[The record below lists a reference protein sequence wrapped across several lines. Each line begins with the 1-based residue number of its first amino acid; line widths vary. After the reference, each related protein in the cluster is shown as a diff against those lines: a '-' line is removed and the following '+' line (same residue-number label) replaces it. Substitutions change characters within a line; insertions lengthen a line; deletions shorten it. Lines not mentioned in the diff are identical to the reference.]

1 MSARRLLLFSSRAGS
16 GRTFLTA
23 NLGVALARATGRS
36 GKVLLLEFKD
46 QAQELALHLGL
57 DAGPD
62 LAQLR
67 DHPKPWSLLPSAGHS
82 NLFLASLDR
91 GQSWDLPPALE
102 DADWILLDGPHMES
116 QGWDRWL
123 DLCSLGLLVERG
135 DLSGAR
141 RSLRALETLEAAHF
155 PRQGLGFCYTPS
167 DPCQPLPEL
176 AGLPALG
183 LPYYPKAAERL
194 AQAVLP
200 AVSDPS
206 SAFVKSLAQLAQCL
220 RDMPERAQRKDKSL
234 GTIAPTRIAAVQ
246 PADLQPNPLVEGYPR
261 HPERTAILRSVLD
274 GILEELDLKKLRVED
289 LSAPGFRQTWLP
301 RVRSAAQSQLA
312 RVNADWMNREE
323 RAVMEQEL
331 CDQVLGLGPL
341 EAPLADPQVSE
352 IMVNCSDQVYLERSG
367 KLSLSGIRFWDDRQL
382 LTVIERIV
390 APLGRRIDESS
401 PRVDA
406 RLSDGS
412 RVNAIIPPL
421 ALKGPCLTVRKFPA
435 RRMTMDDLVAKGS
448 LTQAA
453 AAFLEHGVLWKKNV
467 VVSGGTGSGKTT
479 LLNVLSGFIP
489 SGERVITVEDAA
501 ELKLAQEHVVSLEA
515 RPANLEGRGE
525 VSIRDL
531 VANCL
536 RMRPD
541 RIVVGECRGGEALD
555 MLQAM
560 NTGHEGS
567 LTTVHANTPRDA
579 VARLETLCLM
589 SGVDLPLKVVRA
601 QIAAAVDIIVQA
613 ARLKDGSR
621 RITHVSEVLGMEG
634 EVVVLQDIF
643 LFRQTGMGPEGKVL
657 GELKPTGVI
666 PRCAQQ
672 AREAG
677 EVVDLGPF
685 QQGLAGL

>member
-1 MSARRLLLFSSRAGS
+1 MSARRLMLLSSRSGG
-16 GRTFLTA
+16 GRTFLAA
-23 NLGVALARATGRS
+23 NLGLALAQAK
-36 GKVLLLEFKD
+36 GKGAKVVLLEFKG
-46 QAQELALHLGL
+46 QAHELALHLGL
-57 DAGPD
+57 EAGPD
-62 LAQLR
+62 ASSLSPAEAPWPQLAATA
-67 DHPKPWSLLPSAGHS
+67 HPG
-82 NLFLASLDR
+82 LFLASLDQR
-91 GQSWDLPPALE
+91 DPELPAALE
-102 DADWILLDGPHMES
+102 SADWLVLDGPSMEDPH
-116 QGWDRWL
+116 WETWL
-123 DLCSLGLLVERG
+123 ERFNLGLIVEKG
-135 DLSGAR
+135 DLAGAR
-141 RSLRALETLEAAHF
+141 RSFRALSALEAAHF
-155 PRQGLGFCYTPS
+155 PRQGLAFCFTPS
-167 DPCQPLPEL
+167 EACQPLPDWE
-176 AGLPALG
+176 GLLVHAVPH
-183 LPYYPKAAERL
+183 YPKAAERL

-200 AVSDPS
+200 MAAEPG
-206 SAFVKSLAQLAQCL
+206 SAFAKSLSQLASRLGSLPQRSQPRPKHAHEGIL
-220 RDMPERAQRKDKSL
+220 PGASDEDRPGPRMAPEAL
-234 GTIAPTRIAAVQ
+234 P
-246 PADLQPNPLVEGYPR
+246 PAR
-261 HPERTAILRSVLD
+261 HPERTGTLRSVME
-274 GILEELDLKKLRVED
+274 GILEELDLKKLKVEE
-289 LSAPGFRQTWLP
+289 LSAPGFRASWLP
-301 RVRSAAQSQLA
+301 KVRAAAQSQLA
-312 RVNADWMNREE
+312 KVSAPWLNREE
-323 RAVMEQEL
+323 RAAMEQEL
-331 CDQVLGLGPL
+331 CDQVLGYGPL

-352 IMVNCSDQVYLERSG
+352 IMVNSSTQVYLERAG
-367 KLSLSGIRFWDDRQL
+367 KLSLSGICFWDDRQL
-382 LTVIERIV
+382 LAVIERIV

-406 RLSDGS
+406 RLPDGS

-435 RRMTMDDLVAKGS
+435 QRMAMSDLVAKGS
-448 LTQAA
+448 LTPAA
-453 AAFLEHGVLWKKNV
+453 AQFLQSIVLWKKNV

-489 SGERVITVEDAA
+489 GSERVITVEDAA

-589 SGVDLPLKVVRA
+589 SGVDLPLKVVRS
-601 QIAAAVDIIVQA
+601 QIASAVDVIVQA

-643 LFRQTGMGPEGKVL
+643 LFRQTGTGPEGKVL

-677 EVVDLGPF
+677 EAVDLGIF
-685 QQGLAGL
+685 QQG

>member
-1 MSARRLLLFSSRAGS
+1 MEAPGWDLWLDRFG
-16 GRTFLTA
+16 
-23 NLGVALARATGRS
+23 
-36 GKVLLLEFKD
+36 
-46 QAQELALHLGL
+46 LGL
-57 DAGPD
+57 MVEKGD
-62 LAQLR
+62 LA
-67 DHPKPWSLLPSAGHS
+67 
-82 NLFLASLDR
+82 
-91 GQSWDLPPALE
+91 
-102 DADWILLDGPHMES
+102 
-116 QGWDRWL
+116 
-123 DLCSLGLLVERG
+123 
-135 DLSGAR
+135 GAR
-141 RSLRALETLEAAHF
+141 RSYKSLEALEAAHF
-155 PRQGLGFCYTPS
+155 PRQGLAVCFTPS
-167 DPCQPLPEL
+167 EACQPLPEWE
-176 AGLPALG
+176 GLLVHAVPH
-183 LPYYPKAAERL
+183 YPKAAERL

-200 AVSDPS
+200 MASEPA
-206 SAFVKSLAQLAQCL
+206 SAFGKSLSQLARRLCEL
-220 RDMPERAQRKDKSL
+220 PQRSQPRPKGAASAGAPSL
-234 GTIAPTRIAAVQ
+234 AEAEQPSAAS
-246 PADLQPNPLVEGYPR
+246 LVETRPESR
-261 HPERTAILRSVLD
+261 HPERTGILRSVMD
-274 GILEELDLKKLRVED
+274 GILEELDLKKLKIEE
-289 LSAPGFRQTWLP
+289 LSAPGFRQSWLP
-301 RVRSAAQSQLA
+301 KVRTAAQSQLA
-312 RVNADWMNREE
+312 RVNAPWLGREE
-323 RAVMEQEL
+323 RAMMEQEL
-331 CDQVLGLGPL
+331 CDQVLGFGPL

-352 IMVNCSDQVYLERSG
+352 IMVNSKDQVYLERAG
-367 KLSLSGIRFWDDRQL
+367 KLSLSDIRFWDDRQL
-382 LTVIERIV
+382 LAVIERIV

-406 RLSDGS
+406 RLPDGS

-435 RRMTMDDLVAKGS
+435 RRMAMADLVAKGS
-448 LTQAA
+448 LTPAA
-453 AAFLEHGVLWKKNV
+453 ADFLESAVLWKKNL

-479 LLNVLSGFIP
+479 LLNVLSSFIP
-489 SGERVITVEDAA
+489 GGERVITVEDAA

-589 SGVDLPLKVVRA
+589 SGVDLPLKVVRS

-643 LFRQTGMGPEGKVL
+643 LFRQTGTGPEGKVL

-677 EVVDLGPF
+677 EAVNLGIF
-685 QQGLAGL
+685 QQDI

>member
-1 MSARRLLLFSSRAGS
+1 MSARRLMLFSSRAVS
-16 GRTFLTA
+16 GRTFLA
-23 NLGVALARATGRS
+23 ASLGLALAQAKGKGAT
-36 GKVLLLEFKD
+36 VVLLEFKD
-46 QAQELALHLGL
+46 QADELALHLGVPAGL
-57 DAGPD
+57 DAGQMREQKAGWEGGAA
-62 LAQLR
+62 LA
-67 DHPKPWSLLPSAGHS
+67 HPG
-82 NLFLASLDR
+82 LFLASLDR
-91 GQSWDLPPALE
+91 QNPILPAALE
-102 DADWILLDGPHMES
+102 SADWVILDGPHMEAP
-116 QGWDRWL
+116 GWDAWL
-123 DLCSLGLLVERG
+123 DLFEIALLVEKG

-141 RSLRALETLEAAHF
+141 RAIRAVEALEAAHF
-155 PRQGLGFCYTPS
+155 PRQGLAACFTPAE
-167 DPCQPLPEL
+167 PCQPLPDLEGIL
-176 AGLPALG
+176 VQAVPH
-183 LPYYPKAAERL
+183 YPKAAERL
-194 AQAVLP
+194 AQALP
-200 AVSDPS
+200 PLTSDPS
-206 SAFVKSLAQLAQCL
+206 SAFAKCLGQLARRL
-220 RDMPERAQRKDKSL
+220 SELPPRAQPRPKSGPAL
-234 GTIAPTRIAAVQ
+234 ALPCP
-246 PADLQPNPLVEGYPR
+246 PADGRPCPASAAEAQPPAR
-261 HPERTAILRSVLD
+261 HPERTSILRKAMD
-274 GILEELDLKKLRVED
+274 GILEDLDLKKLKVEE
-289 LSAPGFRQTWLP
+289 LSTPGFRQAWLP
-301 RVRSAAQSQLA
+301 KVRAAAQSQLA
-312 RVNADWMNREE
+312 RVDAAWLAREE

-331 CDQVLGLGPL
+331 CDQVLGYGPL
-341 EAPLADPQVSE
+341 EGPLADPQVSE
-352 IMVNCSDQVYLERSG
+352 IMVNCADQVYLERAG
-367 KLSLSGIRFWDDRQL
+367 RLSLSSIRFWDDRQL

-406 RLSDGS
+406 RLPDGS

-421 ALKGPCLTVRKFPA
+421 ALKGPCLTIRKFPA
-435 RRMTMDDLVAKGS
+435 RRMAMADLVAKGS
-448 LTQAA
+448 LTPAA
-453 AAFLEHGVLWKKNV
+453 ARFLESAVLWKKNV

-489 SGERVITVEDAA
+489 GGERVITVEDAA

-589 SGVDLPLKVVRA
+589 SGVDLPLKVVRS
-601 QIAAAVDIIVQA
+601 QIASAVDIIVQA

-643 LFRQTGMGPEGKVL
+643 LFRQSSTGPEGSVL

-677 EVVDLGPF
+677 EAVDLGIF
-685 QQGLAGL
+685 QPGAAL